1 MVSEM
6 RVFESRILG
15 EEDFGEEREVPWFRG
30 GVGTP
35 SWGELGLYM
44 SQD

>member
-1 MVSEM
+1 M

-15 EEDFGEEREVPWFRG
+15 EEDFGEEGEAPWFRG